1 MEIKSKFPAWKK
13 KKRKFQIDKD
23 GKKIK
28 PNPGAQISKILQNGK
43 VNGNS
48 RQTGGQEQKFQNLE
62 ALKKKTMLLKKKKK
76 QMNNFQKEEELL
88 SSTFRIT
95 NGILKKEKKIE
106 VTTISTQTPK
116 KLPKT
121 PISTPSNSKNA
132 TPMSTRKH
140 SSSQQSPPHFEA
152 NYEKFSRPQL
162 PIDAVEQQLMYELAS
177 QETLIVIGETG
188 SGKST
193 QVPQLCV
200 RAGIANSG
208 SIAVTQPR
216 RVAAISLASR
226 VATEMG
232 TNIGG
237 IVGYHV
243 RFENATCHKTKIEYM
258 TDGIVLRKALVSPLL
273 DKYSC
278 VIIDE
283 AHERSLHSDVLMCI
297 LRQCQDQRRETNNP
311 LRLIIMSATLQAEK
325 FQSYFNNAKVVL
337 VAGRT
342 FPIEVFH
349 VNPKINKSFSSTD
362 YVYNAVICVK
372 YVHLTEP
379 KGRDILVFL
388 TGSEEIEAVASQ
400 LAELNGSLPA
410 SADVLMPVP
419 LYAAL
424 RPEKQKEA
432 FRKTPQG
439 ARKVIIS
446 TNIAETSVT
455 IPGIRVVIDS
465 GKVKTKRFE
474 AFNRID
480 VLKVHNVSKAQAKQ
494 RAGRAGRD
502 APGKC
507 YRLYSREDFHK
518 FEAENMPEIL
528 RCNLSATFLELM
540 KLGMKN
546 PHRLKLIDPPETDNI
561 NAALL
566 ELTSLGAIRPV
577 NSDRSKFALT
587 EMGDAFCMY
596 PLPPDHARILFQAQK
611 EGCIMEAIKIV
622 AAMQTDA
629 LFSGAGDSKSDA
641 DVDRIRRRFE
651 TREGDHIT
659 LLKLVLVTNQF
670 FDQLNKKTESDARY
684 GKANK
689 SLEREYNQTIRKF
702 CNDNMINEQHLK
714 TASMIEEQ
722 LKQIAIEQK
731 VTFSTCGADFMKMR
745 KALAL
750 GMFLNSCEYDRQEDR
765 YRLMINPA
773 ITLKIH
779 PSSCLSRSKPA
790 YIVFS
795 ELMKTNDLFALQV
808 TLIDGD
814 WVRPLISDHKKMRAN
829 HLAETTERVQQITR
843 LEPKA
848 KKAKLNVTF

>member
-1 MEIKSKFPAWKK
+1 
-13 KKRKFQIDKD
+13 
-23 GKKIK
+23 
-28 PNPGAQISKILQNGK
+28 
-43 VNGNS
+43 
-48 RQTGGQEQKFQNLE
+48 
-62 ALKKKTMLLKKKKK
+62 
-76 QMNNFQKEEELL
+76 
-88 SSTFRIT
+88 
-95 NGILKKEKKIE
+95 
-106 VTTISTQTPK
+106 
-116 KLPKT
+116 
-121 PISTPSNSKNA
+121 
-132 TPMSTRKH
+132 
-140 SSSQQSPPHFEA
+140 
-152 NYEKFSRPQL
+152 
-162 PIDAVEQQLMYELAS
+162 
-177 QETLIVIGETG
+177 
-188 SGKST
+188 
-193 QVPQLCV
+193 
-200 RAGIANSG
+200 
-208 SIAVTQPR
+208 
-216 RVAAISLASR
+216 
-226 VATEMG
+226 
-232 TNIGG
+232 
-237 IVGYHV
+237 
-243 RFENATCHKTKIEYM
+243 
-258 TDGIVLRKALVSPLL
+258 
-273 DKYSC
+273 
-278 VIIDE
+278 
-283 AHERSLHSDVLMCI
+283 
-297 LRQCQDQRRETNNP
+297 
-311 LRLIIMSATLQAEK
+311 
-325 FQSYFNNAKVVL
+325 
-337 VAGRT
+337 
-342 FPIEVFH
+342 
-349 VNPKINKSFSSTD
+349 
-362 YVYNAVICVK
+362 
-372 YVHLTEP
+372 
-379 KGRDILVFL
+379 
-388 TGSEEIEAVASQ
+388 
-400 LAELNGSLPA
+400 
-410 SADVLMPVP
+410 
-419 LYAAL
+419 
-424 RPEKQKEA
+424 
-432 FRKTPQG
+432 
-439 ARKVIIS
+439 
-446 TNIAETSVT
+446 
-455 IPGIRVVIDS
+455 
-465 GKVKTKRFE
+465 
-474 AFNRID
+474 
-480 VLKVHNVSKAQAKQ
+480 
-494 RAGRAGRD
+494 
-502 APGKC
+502 
-507 YRLYSREDFHK
+507 
-518 FEAENMPEIL
+518 MPEIL